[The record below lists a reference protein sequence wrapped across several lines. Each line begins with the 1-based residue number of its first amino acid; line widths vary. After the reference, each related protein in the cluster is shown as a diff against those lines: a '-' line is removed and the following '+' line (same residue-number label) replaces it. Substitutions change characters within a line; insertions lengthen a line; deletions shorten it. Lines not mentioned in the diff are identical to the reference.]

1 MDKTFRALKRIEKR
15 NHIGKRLNADYT
27 LPVNRIE
34 RFPKLLRLNYAVH
47 VILQPNGRNQF
58 PTRNP
63 KLVDSAVH
71 VESVANEYICFQ
83 NQDVLRFDN

>member
-34 RFPKLLRLNYAVH
+34 RFSKLLRLN
-47 VILQPNGRNQF
+47 
-58 PTRNP
+58 
-63 KLVDSAVH
+63 SAVNNIAAQW
-71 VESVANEYICFQ
+71 S
-83 NQDVLRFDN
+83 